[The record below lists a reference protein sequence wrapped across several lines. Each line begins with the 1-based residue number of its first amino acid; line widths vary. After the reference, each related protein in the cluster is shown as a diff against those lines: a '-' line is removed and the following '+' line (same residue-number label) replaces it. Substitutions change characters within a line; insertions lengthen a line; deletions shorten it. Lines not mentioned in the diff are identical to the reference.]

1 MGGTK
6 IDDWG
11 RFEKNLFKGMSGI
24 PDENVD
30 KLKKSA
36 DDGVLSSRVSDV
48 KAGHI
53 HASSVKKF
61 FLGII
66 TLGIYN
72 ICHSISAKNQ
82 RATKVALK
90 EGVDNVHCALSYLS
104 SVCQKDVQEKGAGAQ
119 VFNFNKEYVMTA
131 PDIKPFSQEGQEFL
145 QASNCRLVE
154 QKGDPDFPSG
164 QFIRTTMGGVQVD
177 IGLIGGQTAKVRI
190 KDGDGNGKDAIVVL
204 PVIED
209 ALFRLEKD
217 IVRDTEIFGGN
228 MVEKMLTRYDKRL
241 ELEKTVNGAEMAGV
255 PRRVNIKNRQMEL
268 SRSIL
273 SIRYG
278 MSDERLDY
286 LDRDLSKQL
295 AIQAIKEN
303 ITSGPA
309 LDVHYDK
316 IVSQRHLVGEDML
329 SLYNKLEAAGDIEA
343 RIHLS
348 KAAPQAVEGE
358 GRPTAMQQEIH
369 NFVADLILAEDISDY
384 DKDIGK
390 SGYLDGQRLRNVFAK
405 HHDTIA
411 ALMTERAT
419 NKNAIPAALASLDP
433 GMQKAVV
440 NLLDTLLGNQAKK
453 IERVGS
459 DMNPD
464 QYLTRLVG
472 DFDAEVA
479 REQRKKDKNWLNEI
493 DDYSQRRQFNDAG
506 IGANEKDTF
515 SLRKELSKNSASEDK
530 IFFAVEDHE
539 EKDKAYDYRRH
550 GKANFFAQVE
560 LELNKS
566 IEEAM
571 KNTVQTQMK
580 TMLANVFPK
589 ENPVALNSASSLD
602 TIVADRASDPEMRLL
617 KETLNVYFEKM
628 SGIDKRNM
636 MARLVRHTVAGASD
650 GIRFGELLKGAGPL
664 LQKMMQGLDPDSF
677 TDPNFRLAIEDM
689 RSKLAPIPEKAV
701 KAQLAEIIARSNGAI
716 ESITIKDALG
726 AASVAQTFLCSIKLQ
741 GEDAPRECV
750 VKMMR
755 PDAYLRTLREAEV
768 FREVAKGIKGMSQT
782 FEGKLA
788 GIMKEL
794 DLRLEANNVQAG
806 LDVYDAGIRKVNKT
820 FTNVFSM
827 RLSEIPGTEPTKGLM
842 VLERAPGVPMD
853 KFLKNTNESIATNKA
868 TVIDDIAKRGK
879 EDAIVSMLDGTDK
892 LTNIYEDT
900 LAKHDALSNLT
911 TIWIREG
918 LFTKTGF
925 YHGDLHAGNIMVPTA
940 DDIANGVPNG
950 VTMIDFGNAT
960 KLNSNEQKN
969 VIRVIA
975 GAAGNAPDLFLKGFE
990 ALLSDAGKAKLAQ
1003 NRQAVE
1009 QIVRDILGKGT
1020 GNDTGK
1026 RMTAVFKLLQTKY
1039 SIEVPPTISG
1049 FQSSQ
1054 ERLTI
1059 AMESMLRMMT
1069 NAEMAR
1075 LDVILA
1081 TAKAD
1086 GADVPEIGNNVPPE
1100 QAFAQKKEAA
1110 IAYLNAKLEGD
1121 LTEDVREKLETLK
1134 TKLDEADAHRPLSM
1148 MQCMIGVIK
1157 QNIVTSLKTLGAGS
1171 TRIVTNNLRAD
1182 GIIGGNDN
1190 APGAEPKERRFIE
1203 IWP

>member
-1 MGGTK
+1 MSGTT
-6 IDDWG
+6 IGNWG
-11 RFEKNLFKGMSGI
+11 KFEKNLFKGMSGV
-24 PDENVD
+24 PDKDVD
-30 KLKKSA
+30 KLTKGEN
-36 DDGVLSSRVSDV
+36 GVLATRLSEV
-48 KAGHI
+48 KNGHI

-72 ICHSISAKNQ
+72 ICHGISAKNQ
-82 RATKVALK
+82 RATQAALK

-104 SVCQKDVQEKGAGAQ
+104 MMCQKEVQEKGAGNN
-119 VFNFNKEYVMTA
+119 VLNFDENYVKTA
-131 PDIKPFSQEGQEFL
+131 PDIRPFTEAERDFL
-145 QASNCRLVE
+145 KGTKCRLVE
-154 QKGDPDFPSG
+154 KNGDPDFPDG
-164 QFIRTTMGGVQVD
+164 RFIRTTMGGVQVD
-177 IGLIGGQTAKVRI
+177 IGLVGGQTAKVRI
-190 KDGDGNGKDAIVVL
+190 KDGDGKGKDAIVVL
-204 PVIED
+204 PSIED
-209 ALFRLEKD
+209 ALYRLEKD
-217 IVRDTEIFGGN
+217 IVRDTELFGGN

-241 ELEKTVNGAEMAGV
+241 ELEKTANGADSVGV
-255 PRRVNIKNRQMEL
+255 PRRESIKNRQMEL
-268 SRSIL
+268 SRDIL

-278 MSDERLDY
+278 MSDERLAY
-286 LDRDLSKQL
+286 LDRDLAKQL

-309 LDVHYDK
+309 LDAHYDK
-316 IVSQRHLVGEDML
+316 IVSQRHLVGEDMI
-329 SLYNKLEAAGDIEA
+329 SLYDKLEAAGDIETK
-343 RIHLS
+343 IHLPE
-348 KAAPQAVEGE
+348 AAPQVAVGE
-358 GRPTAMQQEIH
+358 GRPTAEQQGIH
-369 NFVADLILAEDISDY
+369 NFAADLILAEDISEY

-411 ALMTERAT
+411 ALMTERAA
-419 NKNAIPAALASLDP
+419 NKNAVPTALASLDP
-433 GMQKAVV
+433 AMQKAVV
-440 NLLDTLLGNQAKK
+440 NLLDTLIDNQAKK
-453 IERVGS
+453 VAKVGRE
-459 DMNPD
+459 MTPD
-464 QYLTRLVG
+464 QYLTRLVA

-479 REQRKKDKNWLNEI
+479 KARKDGEKARLNEI
-493 DDYSQRRQFNDAG
+493 DDYSQRRQFNEAG
-506 IGANEKDTF
+506 IGSSEDDAF
-515 SLRKELSKNSASEDK
+515 SLKKELSRKNASEDD

-550 GKANFFAQVE
+550 GKANFFSQVE

-571 KNTVQTQMK
+571 KQSVQTQVK
-580 TMLANVFPK
+580 TMLANVFPQ
-589 ENPVALNSASSLD
+589 ENPDAMNSASSLD
-602 TIVADRASDPEMRLL
+602 TIVADRASDPQMKLL
-617 KETLNVYFEKM
+617 KATLNVYFEKM
-628 SGIDKRNM
+628 SGLDQRNM
-636 MARLVRHTVAGASD
+636 MARLVRHTVAGAAD

-664 LQKMMQGLDPDSF
+664 LQKMMQGLDPDAF
-677 TDPNFRLAIEDM
+677 KDPNFRLAIDDM

-701 KAQLAEIIARSNGAI
+701 KAQLADIIARSNGAI

-741 GEDAPRECV
+741 GEAEPRECV
-750 VKMMR
+750 IKMLR
-755 PDAYLRTLREAEV
+755 PDAHLRALREAEV
-768 FREVAKGIKGMSQT
+768 FREVAKGIKGMSLT
-782 FEGKLA
+782 FEGTLA

-794 DLRLEANNVQAG
+794 DLTIEANNVKTG
-806 LDVYDAGIRKVNKT
+806 LDVYDAGTGKVNKT
-820 FTNVFSM
+820 FTNVSSM
-827 RLSEIPGTEPTKGLM
+827 RLSEIPGTDPTKGLM

-853 KFLKNTNESIATNKA
+853 KFLKDTNESIATNKA
-868 TVIDDIAKRGK
+868 NAIDGIANHSN
-879 EDAIVSMLDGTDK
+879 EDAIVSMLDGAEK

-940 DDIANGVPNG
+940 NDIARGVPNG

-1110 IAYLNAKLEGD
+1110 IAYINAKLEGD

-1148 MQCMIGVIK
+1148 MQCMVGVIK

-1171 TRIVTNNLRAD
+1171 ARTVTNNLTAD

>member
-1 MGGTK
+1 MSGTT
-6 IDDWG
+6 IGNWG
-11 RFEKNLFKGMSGI
+11 KFEKNLFKGMSGI
-24 PDENVD
+24 PDKDV
-30 KLKKSA
+30 KKITN
-36 DDGVLSSRVSDV
+36 DETGVLSARLSEV
-48 KAGHI
+48 KSGHL
-53 HASSVKKF
+53 HASTVKKF
-61 FLGII
+61 FLGIL
-66 TLGIYN
+66 TFGIYN
-72 ICHSISAKNQ
+72 ICHGISAKNQ
-82 RATKVALK
+82 RATKAALK

-104 SVCQKDVQEKGAGAQ
+104 TVCQKDVQEKGAGAQ
-119 VFNFNKEYVMTA
+119 IASFNEKYVKTA
-131 PDIKPFSQEGQEFL
+131 PDIRPYTQADKDFL
-145 QASNCRLVE
+145 AGTNCRLME
-154 QKGDPDFPSG
+154 KHGDPDFPSG

-177 IGLIGGQTAKVRI
+177 IGLVGGQSAKVRI
-190 KDGDGNGKDAIVVL
+190 KDGDGKGKDAIVVL
-204 PVIED
+204 PSVED
-209 ALFRLEKD
+209 ALYALEKD

-241 ELEKTVNGAEMAGV
+241 ELEKTVNGADSVGV
-255 PRRVNIKNRQMEL
+255 PRRESIKNRQMEL
-268 SRSIL
+268 SRDIL
-273 SIRYG
+273 SVRYG
-278 MSDERLDY
+278 MSGERLAY
-286 LDRDLSKQL
+286 LDRDMAKQL

-309 LDVHYDK
+309 LDAHYDK
-316 IVSQRHLVGEDML
+316 IVSQRHLVGEDMM
-329 SLYNKLEAAGDIEA
+329 SLYGKLEAAGDMEA
-343 RIHLS
+343 RIHLP
-348 KAAPQAVEGE
+348 KAAPQGAIGE
-358 GRPTAMQQEIH
+358 GRPTAKQQKIH
-369 NFVADLILAEDISDY
+369 NFAADLILAEDISEY

-390 SGYLDGQRLRNVFAK
+390 SGYLDGKRLRNVFAK

-411 ALMTERAT
+411 ALMTERAA
-419 NKNAIPAALASLDP
+419 NKNAVPTALASLDP
-433 GMQKAVV
+433 SMQEAVV
-440 NLLDTLLGNQAKK
+440 KLLDTLLDNQAKT
-453 IERVGS
+453 IARVGRE
-459 DMNPD
+459 MTPD
-464 QYLTRLVG
+464 QYLDRLVK
-472 DFDAEVA
+472 DFDAQVA
-479 REQRKKDKNWLNEI
+479 KERQNGKGSLNEI
-493 DDYSQRRQFNDAG
+493 DDYSQKRQFNEAG
-506 IGANEKDTF
+506 IGSSENDAYTLK
-515 SLRKELSKNSASEDK
+515 KEMSDKNVSEADV
-530 IFFAVEDHE
+530 FFAVEEHE
-539 EKDKAYDYRRH
+539 EKDKVYDYRRH
-550 GKANFFAQVE
+550 GKANFFAQIE

-571 KNTVQTQMK
+571 KQSVQSQVK
-580 TMLANVFPK
+580 TMLANVFPQ
-589 ENPVALNSASSLD
+589 ENPDAMNSASSLD
-602 TIVADRASDPEMRLL
+602 TIVADRASDPQMKLL
-617 KETLNVYFEKM
+617 KATLNVYFEKM
-628 SGIDKRNM
+628 SGPDQRNM

-664 LQKMMQGLDPDSF
+664 LQKMMQGLDPDAF
-677 TDPNFRLAIEDM
+677 TDPNFRLAIDDM

-701 KAQLAEIIARSNGAI
+701 KAQLADIIARSNGTI
-716 ESITIKDALG
+716 ESITIKNALG

-741 GEDAPRECV
+741 GEAEPRECV
-750 VKMMR
+750 IKMLR
-755 PDAYLRTLREAEV
+755 PDAHLRALREAEV
-768 FREVAKGIKGMSQT
+768 FREVAKGIKGMSLT
-782 FEGKLA
+782 FEGTLS

-794 DLRLEANNVQAG
+794 DLTLEADNVKAG
-806 LDVYDAGIRKVNKT
+806 LDVYDAGTAKVNKT
-820 FTNVFSM
+820 FTNVSSM

-853 KFLKNTNESIATNKA
+853 KFLKDTNEAIAANKA
-868 TVIDDIAKRGK
+868 SVIDGIANRSKD
-879 EDAIVSMLDGTDK
+879 DAIVSMLDGAEK

-940 DDIANGVPNG
+940 DDIAHGVPNG

-960 KLNSNEQKN
+960 KLTSEDQKN

-1069 NAEMAR
+1069 SAEMAR

-1081 TAKAD
+1081 TAKEE
-1086 GADVPEIGNNVPPE
+1086 GADVSEIGNDVPPA

-1110 IAYLNAKLEGD
+1110 IAYINEKLTGD

-1148 MQCMIGVIK
+1148 MQCMVGVIK
-1157 QNIVTSLKTLGAGS
+1157 QNIVSSLRTLGVGS
-1171 TRIVTNNLRAD
+1171 ARTVTDNLTAD
-1182 GIIGGNDN
+1182 GIIGNDDN
-1190 APGAEPKERRFIE
+1190 GPDAAPKERRFIE

>member
-369 NFVADLILAEDISDY
+369 NFAADLILAEDISDY

-1081 TAKAD
+1081 
-1086 GADVPEIGNNVPPE
+1086 
-1100 QAFAQKKEAA
+1100 
-1110 IAYLNAKLEGD
+1110 
-1121 LTEDVREKLETLK
+1121 
-1134 TKLDEADAHRPLSM
+1134 
-1148 MQCMIGVIK
+1148 
-1157 QNIVTSLKTLGAGS
+1157 
-1171 TRIVTNNLRAD
+1171 
-1182 GIIGGNDN
+1182 
-1190 APGAEPKERRFIE
+1190 
-1203 IWP
+1203 

>member
-1 MGGTK
+1 MSGTT
-6 IDDWG
+6 IGNWG
-11 RFEKNLFKGMSGI
+11 KFEKNLFKGMSGV
-24 PDENVD
+24 PDNNVE
-30 KLKKSA
+30 KLKKGEN
-36 DDGVLSSRVSDV
+36 GVLSAQLSEV
-48 KAGHI
+48 KSGHL
-53 HASSVKKF
+53 HASTVKKF

-66 TLGIYN
+66 TFGIYN

-82 RATKVALK
+82 RATKAALK

-104 SVCQKDVQEKGAGAQ
+104 SVCQKEVQEKGAGNN
-119 VFNFNKEYVMTA
+119 VLNFDENYVKTA
-131 PDIKPFSQEGQEFL
+131 PDIRPFTEAERDFL
-145 QASNCRLVE
+145 KGTKCRLVE
-154 QKGDPDFPSG
+154 KNGDPDFPDG
-164 QFIRTTMGGVQVD
+164 RFIRTTMGGVQVD
-177 IGLIGGQTAKVRI
+177 IGLVGGQTAKVRI
-190 KDGDGNGKDAIVVL
+190 KDGDGKGKDAIVVL
-204 PVIED
+204 PSIED
-209 ALFRLEKD
+209 ALYRLEKD
-217 IVRDTEIFGGN
+217 IVRDTELFGGN

-241 ELEKTVNGAEMAGV
+241 ELEKTANGADSVGV
-255 PRRVNIKNRQMEL
+255 PRRESIKNRQMEL
-268 SRSIL
+268 SRDIL

-278 MSDERLDY
+278 MSEERLAY
-286 LDRDLSKQL
+286 LDRDLAKQL

-309 LDVHYDK
+309 LDAHYDK
-316 IVSQRHLVGEDML
+316 IVSQRHLVGEDMI
-329 SLYNKLEAAGDIEA
+329 SLYDKLEAAGNIETK
-343 RIHLS
+343 IHLPE
-348 KAAPQAVEGE
+348 AAPQVAVGE

-369 NFVADLILAEDISDY
+369 NFAADLILAEDISDY

-411 ALMTERAT
+411 ALMTERAA

-433 GMQKAVV
+433 SMQKAVV
-440 NLLDTLLGNQAKK
+440 NLLDTLLDNQAKK
-453 IERVGS
+453 IKNVGR
-459 DMNPD
+459 DLNPD

-479 REQRKKDKNWLNEI
+479 KARQDNDENRLNEI

-506 IGANEKDTF
+506 IGANENDTYT
-515 SLRKELSKNSASEDK
+515 LKRKLTDNNASEME
-530 IFFAVEDHE
+530 ILLSVEEHE

-571 KNTVQTQMK
+571 KETVQTQMK

-589 ENPVALNSASSLD
+589 ENPAALNTASSLD
-602 TIVADRASDPEMRLL
+602 TIVDDRASDPEMKLL

-636 MARLVRHTVAGASD
+636 MARLVRHTVTGASD

-664 LQKMMQGLDPDSF
+664 LQKMMQGLDPDAF
-677 TDPNFRLAIEDM
+677 TDPNFRLALEDM

-701 KAQLAEIIARSNGAI
+701 KAQLADIIARSNGAI

-741 GEDAPRECV
+741 GEAEPRECV
-750 VKMMR
+750 IKMLR
-755 PDAYLRTLREAEV
+755 PDAHLRTLREAEV

-794 DLRLEANNVQAG
+794 DLSLEANNVQTG
-806 LDVYDAGIRKVNKT
+806 LDVYDAGEKKVNKT

-827 RLSEIPGTEPTKGLM
+827 RLSEIPGTESTKGVM
-842 VLERAPGVPMD
+842 VLEHAPGVPMD
-853 KFLKNTNESIATNKA
+853 KFLKDTNESIATNKA
-868 TVIDDIAKRGK
+868 NTIGDISKRGK
-879 EDAIVSMLDGTDK
+879 EDAIMSMLDGTEK
-892 LTNIYEDT
+892 LTSIYEDT

-925 YHGDLHAGNIMVPTA
+925 YHGDLHAGNIMVPTVQ
-940 DDIANGVPNG
+940 DIAKGIPNG

-960 KLNSNEQKN
+960 KLNSDEQKN

-975 GAAGNAPDLFLKGFE
+975 GAAGNDPNLFLKGFE

-1026 RMTAVFKLLQTKY
+1026 RMTAVFKILQTKY
-1039 SIEVPPTISG
+1039 SIDVPPTISG

-1069 NAEMAR
+1069 SAEMAR

-1081 TAKAD
+1081 TAKEE
-1086 GADVPEIGNNVPPE
+1086 GAVVPEIGNDVPPA

-1110 IAYLNAKLEGD
+1110 IAYLNAKLAGD
-1121 LTEDVREKLETLK
+1121 LTVDVREKLETLK
-1134 TKLDEADAHRPLSM
+1134 EKLDEADAHRPLSM

-1157 QNIVTSLKTLGAGS
+1157 QNIVTSLRTLGAGS
-1171 TRIVTNNLRAD
+1171 ARTVTDNLTAD
-1182 GIIGGNDN
+1182 GIIGNDGNGPD
-1190 APGAEPKERRFIE
+1190 AAPKERRFIE

>member
-1 MGGTK
+1 MSGTT
-6 IDDWG
+6 IGNWG
-11 RFEKNLFKGMSGI
+11 KFEKNLFKGMSGV
-24 PDENVD
+24 PDKDVD
-30 KLKKSA
+30 KLTKGEN
-36 DDGVLSSRVSDV
+36 GVLATRLSEV
-48 KAGHI
+48 KSGHI

-72 ICHSISAKNQ
+72 ICHGISAKNQ
-82 RATKVALK
+82 RATQAALK

-104 SVCQKDVQEKGAGAQ
+104 MMCQKEVQEKGAGNN
-119 VFNFNKEYVMTA
+119 VLNFDENYVKTA
-131 PDIKPFSQEGQEFL
+131 PDIRPFTEAERDFL
-145 QASNCRLVE
+145 KGTKCRLVE
-154 QKGDPDFPSG
+154 KNGDPDFPDG
-164 QFIRTTMGGVQVD
+164 RFIRTTMGGVQVD
-177 IGLIGGQTAKVRI
+177 IGLVGGQTAKVRI
-190 KDGDGNGKDAIVVL
+190 KDGDGKGKDAIVVL
-204 PVIED
+204 PSIED
-209 ALFRLEKD
+209 ALYRLEKD
-217 IVRDTEIFGGN
+217 IVRDTELFGGN

-241 ELEKTVNGAEMAGV
+241 ELEKTANGADSVGV
-255 PRRVNIKNRQMEL
+255 PRRESIKNRQMEL
-268 SRSIL
+268 SRDIL

-278 MSDERLDY
+278 MSEERLAY
-286 LDRDLSKQL
+286 LDRDLAKQL

-309 LDVHYDK
+309 LDAHYDK
-316 IVSQRHLVGEDML
+316 IVSQRHLVGEDMI
-329 SLYNKLEAAGDIEA
+329 SLYDKLEAAGNIETK
-343 RIHLS
+343 IHLPE
-348 KAAPQAVEGE
+348 AAPQVAVGE

-369 NFVADLILAEDISDY
+369 NFAADLILAEDISDY

-411 ALMTERAT
+411 ALMTERAA

-433 GMQKAVV
+433 SMQKAVV
-440 NLLDTLLGNQAKK
+440 NLLDTLLDNQAKK
-453 IERVGS
+453 IKNVGR
-459 DMNPD
+459 DLNPD

-479 REQRKKDKNWLNEI
+479 KARQDNDENRLNEI

-506 IGANEKDTF
+506 IGANENDTYT
-515 SLRKELSKNSASEDK
+515 LKRKLTDNNASEME
-530 IFFAVEDHE
+530 ILLSVEEHE

-571 KNTVQTQMK
+571 KETVQTQMK

-589 ENPVALNSASSLD
+589 ENPAALNTASSLD
-602 TIVADRASDPEMRLL
+602 TIVDDRASDPEMKLL

-636 MARLVRHTVAGASD
+636 MARLVRHTVTGASD

-664 LQKMMQGLDPDSF
+664 LQKMMQGLDPDAF
-677 TDPNFRLAIEDM
+677 TDPNFRLALEDM

-701 KAQLAEIIARSNGAI
+701 KAQLADIIARSNGAI

-741 GEDAPRECV
+741 GEAEPRECV
-750 VKMMR
+750 IKMLR
-755 PDAYLRTLREAEV
+755 PDAHMRTLREAEV

-794 DLRLEANNVQAG
+794 DLSLEANNVQTG
-806 LDVYDAGIRKVNKT
+806 LDVYDAGEKKVNKT

-827 RLSEIPGTEPTKGLM
+827 RLSEIPGTESTKGVM
-842 VLERAPGVPMD
+842 VLEHAPGVPMD
-853 KFLKNTNESIATNKA
+853 KFLKDTNESIATNKA
-868 TVIDDIAKRGK
+868 NTIGDISKRGK
-879 EDAIVSMLDGTDK
+879 EDAIMSMLDGTEK
-892 LTNIYEDT
+892 LTSIYEDT

-925 YHGDLHAGNIMVPTA
+925 YHGDLHAGNIMVPTVQ
-940 DDIANGVPNG
+940 DIAKGIPNG

-960 KLNSNEQKN
+960 KLNSDEQKN

-975 GAAGNAPDLFLKGFE
+975 GAAGNDPNLFLKGFE

-1026 RMTAVFKLLQTKY
+1026 RMTAVFKILQTKY
-1039 SIEVPPTISG
+1039 SIDVPPTISG

-1069 NAEMAR
+1069 SAEMAR

-1081 TAKAD
+1081 TAKEE
-1086 GADVPEIGNNVPPE
+1086 GAVVPEIGNDVPPA

-1110 IAYLNAKLEGD
+1110 IAYLNAKLSGD
-1121 LTEDVREKLETLK
+1121 LTADVREKLETLK
-1134 TKLDEADAHRPLSM
+1134 EKLDEADAHRPLSM

-1157 QNIVTSLKTLGAGS
+1157 QNIVTSLRTLGAGS
-1171 TRIVTNNLRAD
+1171 ARTVTDNLTAD
-1182 GIIGGNDN
+1182 GIIGNDGNGPD
-1190 APGAEPKERRFIE
+1190 AAPKERRFIE